1 MNTVQL
7 VISNEVHEVEIKEY
21 QGQRVLTLRDID
33 VLHRRAHGTAGN
45 KFQNN
50 KKRFLEGEDYFT
62 VKPNQQNEL
71 EFLHIPNRGLT
82 LMTESGYLMIVKSL
96 TDELAWNVQ
105 RQLVKAYFK
114 SRQDQQEVV
123 PTSPEDI
130 MIYALQ
136 SQKEMKAEIAR
147 LKEREMAQ
155 ETEIRKL
162 SLVVDNQLYLTD
174 TQCAEVQEAVR
185 KRIGKLMKNGYEA
198 HFQSIF
204 TALKTHFTVPKY
216 NKIAR
221 KDFEAAIDFINGWY
235 PRKKDEQNA

>member
-1 MNTVQL
+1 MNSVKL
-7 VISNEVHEVEIKEY
+7 VFSDRTHEIQVKEY
-21 QGQRVLTLRDID
+21 QEQRVITLRDMD
-33 VLHRRAHGTAGN
+33 ELHQRPNGTARRNFNEN
-45 KFQNN
+45 KQH
-50 KKRFLEGEDYFT
+50 LIEGEDYF
-62 VKPNQQNEL
+62 VRNSFEAFENHGIKAPN
-71 EFLHIPNRGLT
+71 GLI
-82 LMTESGYLMIVKSL
+82 LLTESGYLMLVKSFS
-96 TDELAWNVQ
+96 DELAWQVQ
-105 RQLVKAYFK
+105 RQLVRSYFK
-114 SRQDQQEVV
+114 VKQIIQEQEI
-123 PTSPEDI
+123 PTSHEDI
-130 MIYALQ
+130 MIFALQ